1 MAARRTGRGR
11 EARTATGTVVRV
23 VRDPQ
28 AMHELG
34 RRMGAALPPG
44 TLVALDG
51 PLGAGKTVL
60 TQGLADGLGIDPR
73 EVTSPSFT
81 LCRIHAGPTTLVH
94 IDLYRLAGEA
104 DAHDAGLLE
113 WLDEPRDALVVV
125 EWFERLGR
133 APADVRVRI
142 AFAGPGV
149 RRVSLTV
156 PPAVATALRRRSPPA
171 DRRESRAE
179 TQRRRSAETRGT

>member
-1 MAARRTGRGR
+1 
-11 EARTATGTVVRV
+11 
-23 VRDPQ
+23 
-28 AMHELG
+28 MHELG
-34 RRMGAALPPG
+34 RRLAEALPPG

-60 TQGLADGLGIDPR
+60 TQGIADGLGIAPR

-81 LCRIHAGPTTLVH
+81 LCRVHPGRTTLVH
-94 IDLYRLAGEA
+94 IDLYRLAGES

-113 WLDEPRDALVVV
+113 WLDDPRDALVVV

-133 APADVRVRI
+133 ERADVRVRI
-142 AFAGPGV
+142 AFAGTGV

-156 PPAVATALRRRSPPA
+156 PPAVVAALRRRPPA
-171 DRRESRAE
+171 
-179 TQRRRSAETRGT
+179 G